1 MNNATITVFV
11 LKGMS
16 ENHEY
21 GGLEIG
27 EVLGVYTSRENAEND
42 AAKLVSAGRLHSDAA
57 MKARKICDA
66 NKIPCDAYNH
76 AIMDVWNAAMNKEY
90 NRILGT
96 EGLNLYKEA
105 KRFFDD
111 YEITELPLL

>member
-27 EVLGVYTSRENAEND
+27 EVLGVYTSRENAENHVAELVRRAHCHYD
-42 AAKLVSAGRLHSDAA
+42 AGK
-57 MKARKICDA
+57 KARKICNA
-66 NKIPCDAYNH
+66 NNVPCDAYNH
-76 AIMDVWNAAMNKEY
+76 AVMEVWTAAMNKEY

-96 EGLNLYKEA
+96 EGLVHYEEA
-105 KRFFDD
+105 QRFFDD